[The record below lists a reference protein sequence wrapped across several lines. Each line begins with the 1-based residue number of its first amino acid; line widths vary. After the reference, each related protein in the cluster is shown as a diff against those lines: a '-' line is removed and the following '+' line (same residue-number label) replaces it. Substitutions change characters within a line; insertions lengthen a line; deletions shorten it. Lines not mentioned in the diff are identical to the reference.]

1 MRSTPVR
8 RWRSSL
14 RPVAALS
21 TPGILLLLLL
31 AASAVV
37 SPDLFSLSGL
47 GGALGDAAPLILSVL
62 AIMPVALSAPAAI
75 DLSIGPLIVFVNV
88 GIVHWLVPAG
98 IGGPL
103 PVFVFAILA
112 GVAFEVLQGVV
123 INVVRL
129 QPVIVTLSGYLVLGG
144 LNLIVLP
151 QAGGTVPYWLGTLGS
166 PTTIFAPALVVVAAC
181 FVGWTLLARTA
192 FARNLRLVG
201 GNERAAFVS
210 GVRLTATRLGAHAVA
225 GAIAGVAGVMLSGLL
240 QSADP
245 TAGSSQTLMAVTALV
260 VGGVSLSGG
269 QGRALGAFL
278 GAVDV
283 FLIGNV
289 LGTFQL
295 GEASSFVTQVAY
307 GVILVAAIVAGKLV
321 GARQGRRAVPS
332 PAAVEEL
339 AEADS

>member
-1 MRSTPVR
+1 MRPA
-8 RWRSSL
+8 
-14 RPVAALS
+14 AALS
-21 TPGILLLLLL
+21 TPGVLLILLLIV
-31 AASAVV
+31 SAFV
-37 SPDLFSLSGL
+37 SPELFSLTGL
-47 GGALGDAAPLILSVL
+47 GGALGEAAPLILSVL
-62 AIMPVALSAPAAI
+62 AIMPIALSAPAAI

-88 GIVHWLVPAG
+88 GIVHWLVPND

-103 PVFVFAILA
+103 PVFAFAILA
-112 GVAFEVLQGVV
+112 GVAFEVLQGAV

-151 QAGGTVPYWLGTLGS
+151 QAGGTVPYWLGNLGS
-166 PTTIFAPALVVVAAC
+166 PTSIFSPALAVVAAC
-181 FVGWTLLARTA
+181 FAGWSLLARTA

-210 GVRLTATRLGAHAVA
+210 GVRLTATRLGAHVVA
-225 GAIAGVAGVMLSGLL
+225 GAIAGVAGVMLTGLL

-289 LGTFQL
+289 LGTLQL
-295 GEASSFVTQVAY
+295 GEASSFVTEAAY
-307 GVILVAAIVAGKLV
+307 GVILVAAIIAGKMI
-321 GARQGRRAVPS
+321 GARQGRVQVPS
-332 PAAVEEL
+332 PAPAEEL
-339 AEADS
+339 AEAGS

>member
-1 MRSTPVR
+1 MSSILGRYV
-8 RWRSSL
+8 RSSL
-14 RPVAALS
+14 RPAAALS
-21 TPGILLLLLL
+21 TPGVLLILLLTV
-31 AASAVV
+31 SAFVT
-37 SPDLFSLSGL
+37 PELFSLSGL
-47 GGALGDAAPLILSVL
+47 GGALGEGAPLILSVL

-88 GIVHWLVPAG
+88 GIVQWLVPGG

-103 PVFVFAILA
+103 PVFAFAILA
-112 GVAFEVLQGVV
+112 GVAFEVLQGAV
-123 INVVRL
+123 INLVRL

-151 QAGGTVPYWLGTLGS
+151 QAGGTVPYWLGNLGS
-166 PTTIFAPALVVVAAC
+166 PTSIFSPALVVVAAC
-181 FVGWTLLARTA
+181 FAGWGLLARTA

-210 GVRLTATRLGAHAVA
+210 GVRLTGTRLGAHAVA
-225 GAIAGVAGVMLSGLL
+225 GAIAGVAGVMLTGLL

-307 GVILVAAIVAGKLV
+307 GVILVAAIIAGRVV
-321 GARQGRRAVPS
+321 GVRQGRRRGPS
-332 PAAVEEL
+332 PAPVEEL
-339 AEADS
+339 AEAGS

>member
-1 MRSTPVR
+1 MRSIPGR
-8 RWRSSL
+8 HWRSSL
-14 RPVAALS
+14 RPVATLS
-21 TPGILLLLLL
+21 TPGVLLVLLLIV
-31 AASAVV
+31 SAFV
-37 SPDLFSLSGL
+37 SPQLFSLSGL
-47 GGALGDAAPLILSVL
+47 GGALGEATPLILSVL
-62 AIMPVALSAPAAI
+62 AIMPIALSAPAAI

-88 GIVHWLVPAG
+88 GIVHWLVPNG

-103 PVFVFAILA
+103 PSFAFAILA
-112 GVAFEVLQGVV
+112 GVAFEVLQGAV

-151 QAGGTVPYWLGTLGS
+151 QAGGTVPYWLGNLGS
-166 PTTIFAPALVVVAAC
+166 PTSIFSPALIVVAAC
-181 FVGWTLLARTA
+181 FAGWGLLARTA
-192 FARNLRLVG
+192 FVRNLRLAG

-210 GVRLTATRLGAHAVA
+210 GVRLTTTRLGAHVVA
-225 GAIAGVAGVMLSGLL
+225 GAIAGVAGVMLTGLL

-260 VGGVSLSGG
+260 VGGVSLAGG

-295 GEASSFVTQVAY
+295 GEASSFVTEAAY
-307 GVILVAAIVAGKLV
+307 GV
-321 GARQGRRAVPS
+321 
-332 PAAVEEL
+332 
-339 AEADS
+339 